1 MQELSQW
8 REQKSKEAM
17 KKTVLDD
24 AAAAQFSTA
33 AALEAGKGRAIGV
46 DWRDSTLGN
55 VAQRQV
61 GATPALAA

>member
-1 MQELSQW
+1 
-8 REQKSKEAM
+8 M

-24 AAAAQFSTA
+24 QAAAQFSTA

-55 VAQRQV
+55 VQPRGVSAGCV
-61 GATPALAA
+61 EPHAHCMAAGMCCAA